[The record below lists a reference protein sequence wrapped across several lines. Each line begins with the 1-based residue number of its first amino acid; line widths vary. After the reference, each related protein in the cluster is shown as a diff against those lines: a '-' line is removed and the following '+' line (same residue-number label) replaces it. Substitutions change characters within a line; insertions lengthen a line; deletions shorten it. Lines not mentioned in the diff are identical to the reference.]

1 MANTP
6 TGLPDG
12 KADATIDLEIENV
25 YADGQKIVT
34 RVVGALVQA
43 PQKDSNEDAIAE
55 WAWDQ
60 LFPFTGTGRHESD
73 AWYEVFVT
81 ACDVSPLVGRKFEFG

>member
-1 MANTP
+1 MSGA
-6 TGLPDG
+6 GG
-12 KADATIDLEIENV
+12 QADVTIDLEIENL

-43 PQKDSNEDAIAE
+43 PQKDSDEEALDE

-60 LFPFTGTGRHESD
+60 LFPLTGTGRYDGD

-81 ACDVSPLVGRKFEFG
+81 ACDVATLVGRKFEFGY